1 MTYKKNSEYTL
12 IEELP
17 DLEQIENNNYTNNI
31 NHNVPESMSQQYGRI
46 IRSSANVLNTYP
58 ESGMGS
64 FNKSTNSY
72 KENYSNG
79 GNRDYKENYT
89 NISSN
94 NRDYKENYTSG
105 TSNTDYKEDNTNG
118 SSIRDYKEKYTNR
131 DYKQNIYNDVIIDY
145 KGKKNT
151 EHISKKYNREFNC
164 LDICNH
170 VNSCPLCS
178 KIYNNNDRTV
188 YIIIILILFAICVIL
203 MKKLLFNKE

>member
-17 DLEQIENNNYTNNI
+17 DVEQIENNNYTKNI
-31 NHNVPESMSQQYGRI
+31 NQNVPQSMAQQYGRI
-46 IRSSANVLNTYP
+46 IRSSTNVLNTYP

-79 GNRDYKENYT
+79 SNRDYKENYT
-89 NISSN
+89 NNIT
-94 NRDYKENYTSG
+94 NRDYKENYT
-105 TSNTDYKEDNTNG
+105 NN
-118 SSIRDYKEKYTNR
+118 ITNR
-131 DYKQNIYNDVIIDY
+131 DYKENYTNGNNSDYKENIYNEVIMDY
-145 KGKKNT
+145 KGKNNS
-151 EHISKKYNREFNC
+151 EHHSKKYNREFNC
-164 LDICNH
+164 LDICTH

>member
-17 DLEQIENNNYTNNI
+17 DVEQIENNNYNNNI
-31 NHNVPESMSQQYGRI
+31 NHNVPQSMTQQYGRI

-64 FNKSTNSY
+64 FNKNTNNY
-72 KENYSNG
+72 KENYSN
-79 GNRDYKENYT
+79 RDFKENY
-89 NISSN
+89 S
-94 NRDYKENYTSG
+94 NRDFKENYSTN
-105 TSNTDYKEDNTNG
+105 SN
-118 SSIRDYKEKYTNR
+118 SSNR
-131 DYKQNIYNDVIIDY
+131 DFKENYSTNKAGDKENMYEEVIVDY
-145 KGKKNT
+145 KGKNS
-151 EHISKKYNREFNC
+151 EYNSKKYNKEFNC

-178 KIYNNNDRTV
+178 KIYNNNDRTI
-188 YIIIILILFAICVIL
+188 YIIIILILFAICIIL

>member
-1 MTYKKNSEYTL
+1 MTYKKNSDYTL

-17 DLEQIENNNYTNNI
+17 DVEQIENNNYTNNI
-31 NHNVPESMSQQYGRI
+31 NHNVPESMSQQYGRT
-46 IRSSANVLNTYP
+46 IRSSSNVLNTYP

-79 GNRDYKENYT
+79 SNRQYKENYSNGSNRQYKENYTNISNNDYKENYT
-89 NISSN
+89 NISN
-94 NRDYKENYTSG
+94 NDYKENYRNG
-105 TSNTDYKEDNTNG
+105 ASNADYKE
-118 SSIRDYKEKYTNR
+118 
-131 DYKQNIYNDVIIDY
+131 NIYDEVTIDY
-145 KGKKNT
+145 KGRNNS
-151 EHISKKYNREFNC
+151 ELVAKKYNREFNC

-178 KIYNNNDRTV
+178 KIYNNNDRTL